1 MICTILLEFGLSVN
15 HRSFLIQLL
24 ILGRGIIRFQDFFN
38 QKVRHCIGGVHGVK
52 CPAKIVPGKDF
63 PEFLP
68 VPKTFGELGRYFLNF

>member
-1 MICTILLEFGLSVN
+1 MLEFGLSITEV
-15 HRSFLIQLL
+15 LIQLL

-63 PEFLP
+63 PQFSP
-68 VPKTFGELGRYFLNF
+68 VPKTFGELGRYLSFLNI